1 MPSIW
6 PILPPLDPSVKKTL
20 QRKENI
26 GPIQSYRLCSDIFP
40 LRIWKTH
47 RIFAKPVDFSAM
59 RLSCWILKAFAI
71 FGVPMKALSS
81 WDTYIHGKL
90 HCNQKISSHIIAHSI
105 QFKTGSIIT
114 LYRCRSNTLC
124 PAIVGDEVPTVHYI
138 TPALPLHIPPSEPK
152 FGFPDSKFC
161 GTASV
166 VKPRK
171 LPDCKNPST
180 LSVYYLCSF
189 SLKNDKKKA
198 IQGDSNCIKR
208 QIAK

>member
-1 MPSIW
+1 MPSIL

-20 QRKENI
+20 QQKENI
-26 GPIQSYRLCSDIFP
+26 GLIHSYRLCNGIFP
-40 LRIWKTH
+40 LRIWKTSSYLSKAS
-47 RIFAKPVDFSAM
+47 RFFAM
-59 RLSCWILKAFAI
+59 RLSCWIPKAFVI

-114 LYRCRSNTLC
+114 SYRCRNNTLC

-138 TPALPLHIPPSEPK
+138 TPALPLHIPPLEPK

-171 LPDCKNPST
+171 LPGCKNPST
-180 LSVYYLCSF
+180 LSVYYRCSF
-189 SLKNDKKKA
+189 SLKNNKKKA
-198 IQGDSNCIKR
+198 IQGDSHCIKR